1 MSKADKKQNLSTD
14 NINKYDIA
22 FSNGFMECHIFWAR
36 VVSSEHESLFTQNTK
51 HTFYEIQYAL
61 DGHIGMKVGQDD
73 HLYVAESD
81 FVVIPPD
88 TYHQVVDADSHGA
101 RFIMA
106 FSLVMR
112 DERMN
117 TVLRHLASVCPCR
130 ETQHMRPLLSLIL
143 QKNYQ
148 QSPIRR
154 RIITSLLEAFLLE
167 IFEAYRISAAGASGI
182 EQTDLSDDAA
192 VHCVRMMENFIHSR
206 SGIGVTVADI
216 AEQFNMSER
225 HVNRLFIAV
234 AGKSPREVI
243 QHEKLK
249 KIEEYAAFTDLS
261 FGEISELCGFCD
273 AYAMNKF
280 FKRYNLIK
288 LSDFR
293 RLAKKQR

>member
-1 MSKADKKQNLSTD
+1 MSDTDRKRDVSTD
-14 NINKYDIA
+14 NINKYDIE
-22 FSNGFMECHIFWAR
+22 FSSAFMECHIFWAR

-73 HLYVAESD
+73 RLYVAESD

-88 TYHQVVDADSHGA
+88 TYHQVVDADSNGA

-106 FSLVMR
+106 FSLVMK
-112 DERMN
+112 DDRMN
-117 TVLRHLASVCPCR
+117 NILRHLASVCPCR
-130 ETQHMRPLLSLIL
+130 ETPHMRPLLSLIL

-148 QSPIRR
+148 HSIVRR
-154 RIITSLLEAFLLE
+154 RIMTSLLETFLLE
-167 IFEAYRISAAGASGI
+167 IFEAYRLSAADAAGV
-182 EQTDLSDDAA
+182 EQTDITDEAA
-192 VHCVRMMENFIHSR
+192 VHRVRRMENFIRSR
-206 SGIGVTVADI
+206 SGIGITVTDI

-225 HVNRLFIAV
+225 HVNRLFTAV
-234 AGKSPREVI
+234 TGKSPREVI

-249 KIEEYAAFTDLS
+249 KIEEYVAFTDLS
-261 FGEISELCGFCD
+261 FSEIAELCGFCD
-273 AYAMNKF
+273 EYAMNKF

-293 RLAKKQR
+293 RLAKKRR